1 MSNHTEDGSFAVFG
15 DKLMTKTKKKQ
26 ISVFLQ
32 LILEKKNKKLDE
44 KRNNNKILYG

>member
-32 LILEKKNKKLDE
+32 LILEKQKQKARWKK
-44 KRNNNKILYG
+44 KQ